1 MLNNGGNMVVQY
13 NTSRRVDVAAPF
25 KLNLSRD
32 RVTDENAKVEI
43 LEKNHASY
51 EFSK

>member
-1 MLNNGGNMVVQY
+1 MVVQY
-13 NTSRRVDVAAPF
+13 NTSRSVDVAAPF

-43 LEKNHASY
+43 SRKKSCCN
-51 EFSK
+51 EFP